1 MSSVYESPSD
11 FALSDELSDN
21 HEPKSRAKSKGKL
34 SVFVVGVALLTLF
47 FVTQLLQLLPF
58 LHSIHVAKIVVGCV
72 VLIFV
77 FSPHLLANRLRLRE
91 IPQFKYIL
99 CILVFAILTTPL
111 SVWPSGSLD
120 FIIEAYAKNIVFVYF
135 LAQGARNERSTRLI
149 VGALIA
155 GCALIVIAILTGF
168 GPEVSLD
175 ARENRINVAGTYDVN
190 DLALLFVVTLP
201 FAFFMLKESTKFQRL
216 WLLAAIA
223 LMIVGII
230 KSGSRGGFVG
240 LLIISVLLLIRSS
253 KQARK
258 YALIAILG
266 GAILF
271 VAAAPTAYWARINTI
286 FSLENDYNMHQQTGR
301 MKVWENGLKMV
312 AAHPLM
318 GVGIGG
324 FNIAHADF
332 SGTNINISP
341 HNSFLQIAA
350 ELGLP
355 GFLLFMAIIFTSI
368 FAARRVR
375 RLTKAGL
382 VPQELWW
389 LSAAIEVSFIG
400 FIISASLLTH
410 AYSPIFCF
418 LTGISASLVA
428 RYQAAQ
434 VAQEDDEAEIEYA

>member
-1 MSSVYESPSD
+1 
-11 FALSDELSDN
+11 
-21 HEPKSRAKSKGKL
+21 
-34 SVFVVGVALLTLF
+34 
-47 FVTQLLQLLPF
+47 
-58 LHSIHVAKIVVGCV
+58 
-72 VLIFV
+72 
-77 FSPHLLANRLRLRE
+77 
-91 IPQFKYIL
+91 
-99 CILVFAILTTPL
+99 
-111 SVWPSGSLD
+111 
-120 FIIEAYAKNIVFVYF
+120 
-135 LAQGARNERSTRLI
+135 
-149 VGALIA
+149 
-155 GCALIVIAILTGF
+155 
-168 GPEVSLD
+168 
-175 ARENRINVAGTYDVN
+175 
-190 DLALLFVVTLP
+190 LLFVVTIP
-201 FAFFMLKESTKFQRL
+201 FAFFMLKASTKFQRL

-230 KSGSRGGFVG
+230 KSGSRGGFLG

-258 YALIAILG
+258 YALMAILG

-271 VAAAPTAYWARINTI
+271 VAAAPTAYWARISTI
-286 FSLENDYNMHQQTGR
+286 FSLEKDYNMHQQTGR

-318 GVGIGG
+318 GVGISG
-324 FNIAHADF
+324 FNVAHADF

-355 GFLLFMAIIFTSI
+355 GFLLFVAIIFTSI

-375 RLTKAGL
+375 RLSKGGL

-400 FIISASLLTH
+400 FIISASFLTH
-410 AYSPIFCF
+410 AYSPILCF

-428 RYQAAQ
+428 RYQASRIAP
-434 VAQEDDEAEIEYA
+434 EDDEAEIEYA